1 MGNLWNLWQE
11 YAIDQQMQQS
21 DSLEQRVSNIE
32 ETLTATITLLKEV
45 IRNIEVE
52 RGEDIDGDGNIG

>member
-21 DSLEQRVSNIE
+21 DNIEERVFALE

-45 IRNIEVE
+45 IKTIEIE
-52 RGEDIDGDGNIG
+52 RGEDIDGDGQVG

>member
-11 YAIDQQMQQS
+11 YAIDQQMQHS
-21 DSLEQRVSNIE
+21 DNMEERVSALE

-45 IRNIEVE
+45 IRSIEVE
-52 RGEDIDGDGNIG
+52 RGEDIDGDGQIG

>member
-11 YAIDQQMQQS
+11 YAIDQQMQQA
-21 DSLEQRVSNIE
+21 DSLEERVSAVE

-45 IRNIEVE
+45 IKNIEVE
-52 RGEDIDGDGNIG
+52 RGEDIDGDGRIG